1 MDEFKINND
10 HTAGPQLIGFD
21 YQFYYF
27 MYLILDL
34 NSGEKI
40 GFEVLDDIHI
50 ELANGS
56 VELLQTKHTVQKTSK
71 GEIVNLT
78 ERDSDLWKTISNW
91 ILFLNNSANK
101 DEYLNKTVFKLV
113 TNKSINNNTFFDNII
128 KFQIKQ
134 IKIKEFSDY
143 IKNLHSNT
151 DSLDIKSQIESLKK
165 LDNKIKSKFIDQ
177 IQIISEPENIINLV
191 KKRIHKLI
199 VKEERV
205 NDVYNSLLSNMQLDK
220 FLTIIDRKKFEISF
234 EDYSKRYGNC
244 FDYAYEKTVLPKR
257 ELNLIYPKD
266 LKSQTFIK
274 QLVDIGETF
283 ESDSDDILRYTT
295 AMLKTFNSL
304 NDWKEN
310 GDILSTQIIAFDAE
324 AIFIWNR
331 IFKDRYRDYKSKIE
345 SGEISND
352 ETLIKQIAIECISEV
367 RKEKLKL
374 KNDELNEEL
383 SNGQFYI
390 LSNEPKIGW
399 HIDWKKKYINE

>member
-1 MDEFKINND
+1 
-10 HTAGPQLIGFD
+10 
-21 YQFYYF
+21 

-34 NSGEKI
+34 NQGEKI

-56 VELLQTKHTVQKTSK
+56 IELLQTKHTIQKNPK

-78 ERDSDLWKTISNW
+78 ERDSDLWKTINNW
-91 ILFLNNSANK
+91 ILFFKDSTDK

-113 TNKSINNNTFFDNII
+113 TNKSINNNTFFENII
-128 KFQIKQ
+128 KLQRKE
-134 IKIKEFSDY
+134 IKINVFSDY
-143 IKNLHSNT
+143 IKHLHVNT
-151 DSLDIKSQIESLKK
+151 DSVDIKTQIESLKK
-165 LDNKIKSKFIDQ
+165 LDNKTKSKFINQ

-191 KKRIHKLI
+191 KKRIRKLI

-205 NDVYNSLLSNMQLDK
+205 DDVYNSLVSNMQLDK

-234 EDYSKRYGNC
+234 EDYSRRYGNC

-257 ELNLIYPKD
+257 ELNLIFPKD

-274 QLVDIGETF
+274 QLIDIGETF
-283 ESDSDDILRYTT
+283 ESDSDEILRYTT

-310 GDILSTQIIAFDAE
+310 GEILSTQIIAFDE
-324 AIFIWNR
+324 DAIFIWNR
-331 IFKDRYRDYKSKIE
+331 IFKDRYRDYKVKIN
-345 SGEISND
+345 SGEILHD
-352 ETLIKQIAIECISEV
+352 EILIKQIAIQCMSEV

-390 LSNEPKIGW
+390 LSNEPRIGW
-399 HIDWKKKYINE
+399 HIDWEKKYKK

>member
-1 MDEFKINND
+1 MEEFKINNE

-34 NSGEKI
+34 NPGEKI

-56 VELLQTKHTVQKTSK
+56 IELLQTKHTIQKTPK

-91 ILFLNNSANK
+91 ILFLNNSEDK

-113 TNKSINNNTFFDNII
+113 TNKSINNNTFFENII
-128 KFQIKQ
+128 KLQRKE
-134 IKIKEFSDY
+134 IKINAFSDY
-143 IKNLHSNT
+143 IKNLYANT
-151 DSLDIKSQIESLKK
+151 DSEYIKSQIGSLKK
-165 LDNKIKSKFIDQ
+165 LDNKTKSKFLNQ

-205 NDVYNSLLSNMQLDK
+205 EDVYSSLLSNMQLDK

-234 EDYSKRYGNC
+234 EDYSRRYGTC

-257 ELNLIYPKD
+257 ELNLILPKD

-274 QLVDIGETF
+274 QLIDIGETF
-283 ESDSDDILRYTT
+283 ESDTDDILRYTT

-304 NDWKEN
+304 NDWKDN
-310 GDILSTQIIAFDAE
+310 GDILSTQIIAFDE
-324 AIFIWNR
+324 DAIFIWNR
-331 IFKDRYRDYKSKIE
+331 IFKDRYRDYKSKINR
-345 SGEISND
+345 GEILHD
-352 ETLIKQIAIECISEV
+352 EILIKQIAIECMSEV

-390 LSNEPKIGW
+390 LSNEPRIGW
-399 HIDWKKKYINE
+399 HIDWEKKYKK

>member
-91 ILFLNNSANK
+91 ILFLNNSADK

-128 KFQIKQ
+128 KFQRKQ

-143 IKNLHSNT
+143 IKNLNSNT
-151 DSLDIKSQIESLKK
+151 DSVDIKRQIESLKK
-165 LDNKIKSKFIDQ
+165 LNEKTKSKFLNQ
-177 IQIISEPENIINLV
+177 IQIISEPENIINLI
-191 KKRIHKLI
+191 KKRIYKFI
-199 VKEERV
+199 RKEERV
-205 NDVYNSLLSNMQLDK
+205 DDVYNSLLSNMQLDK
-220 FLTIIDRKKFEISF
+220 YLTIIDRKKFEISC
-234 EDYSKRYGNC
+234 EDFSRRYGNC
-244 FDYAYEKTVLPKR
+244 FDFAYEKTVLPKR

-310 GDILSTQIIAFDAE
+310 GDILSTQIIAFDDE

-331 IFKDRYRDYKSKIE
+331 IFKERYRDYKSKIE
-345 SGEISND
+345 SGEISHD
-352 ETLIKQIAIECISEV
+352 EKLIKQIAIECISEV

-399 HIDWKKKYINE
+399 HIDWEKKYKK

>member
-1 MDEFKINND
+1 MDEFKINNE

-50 ELANGS
+50 ELANGNI
-56 VELLQTKHTVQKTSK
+56 ELLQTKHTVQKTPK

-91 ILFLNNSANK
+91 ILFLNNSADK

-113 TNKSINNNTFFDNII
+113 TNKSINNNTFFDNIF
-128 KFQIKQ
+128 KFQRKQ

-151 DSLDIKSQIESLKK
+151 DSLDIKRQIESLKK
-165 LDNKIKSKFIDQ
+165 LNEKKKSKFLNQ
-177 IQIISEPENIINLV
+177 IQIISEPENIINLI
-191 KKRIHKLI
+191 KKRIYKFI
-199 VKEERV
+199 RKEERV
-205 NDVYNSLLSNMQLDK
+205 EDVYNSLFSNMQLDK
-220 FLTIIDRKKFEISF
+220 YLTIIDRKKFEISC
-234 EDYSKRYGNC
+234 EDFSRRYGNC
-244 FDYAYEKTVLPKR
+244 FDFAYEKTVLPKR

-310 GDILSTQIIAFDAE
+310 GDILSTQIIALDDD

-331 IFKDRYRDYKSKIE
+331 IFKERYRDYKSKIE
-345 SGEISND
+345 SGEISHD

-399 HIDWKKKYINE
+399 HIDWEKKYKK

>member
-1 MDEFKINND
+1 MSEFKINYE

-34 NSGEKI
+34 NQGEKI

-56 VELLQTKHTVQKTSK
+56 IELLQTKHTIQKNPK

-78 ERDSDLWKTISNW
+78 ERDSDLWKTINNW
-91 ILFLNNSANK
+91 ILFFKDSADK

-113 TNKSINNNTFFDNII
+113 TNKSINNNNFFENII
-128 KFQIKQ
+128 KLQRKE
-134 IKIKEFSDY
+134 IKINVFSDY
-143 IKNLHSNT
+143 IKHLHVNT
-151 DSLDIKSQIESLKK
+151 DSVDIKTQIESLKK
-165 LDNKIKSKFIDQ
+165 LDNKTKSKFINQ

-191 KKRIHKLI
+191 KKRIRKLI

-205 NDVYNSLLSNMQLDK
+205 DDVYNSLVSNMQLDK

-234 EDYSKRYGNC
+234 EDYSRRYGNC

-257 ELNLIYPKD
+257 ELNLIFPKD

-274 QLVDIGETF
+274 QLIDIGETF
-283 ESDSDDILRYTT
+283 ESDSDEILRYTT

-310 GDILSTQIIAFDAE
+310 GEILSTQIIAFDE
-324 AIFIWNR
+324 DAIFIWNR
-331 IFKDRYRDYKSKIE
+331 IFKDRYRDYKVKIN
-345 SGEISND
+345 SGEILHD
-352 ETLIKQIAIECISEV
+352 EILIKQIAIQCMSEV

-390 LSNEPKIGW
+390 LSNEPRIGW
-399 HIDWKKKYINE
+399 HIDWEKKYKK

>member
-1 MDEFKINND
+1 MDDFKINNE

-27 MYLILDL
+27 MYLVLDL
-34 NSGEKI
+34 NPGEKI

-56 VELLQTKHTVQKTSK
+56 IELLQTKHTIQKNPK

-78 ERDSDLWKTISNW
+78 ERDSDLWKTINNW
-91 ILFLNNSANK
+91 ILFFKDSTDK

-113 TNKSINNNTFFDNII
+113 TNKSINNNTFFENII
-128 KFQIKQ
+128 KLQRKE
-134 IKIKEFSDY
+134 IKINVFSDY
-143 IKNLHSNT
+143 IKHLHVNT
-151 DSLDIKSQIESLKK
+151 DSVDIKTQIESLKK
-165 LDNKIKSKFIDQ
+165 LDNKTKSKFINQ

-191 KKRIHKLI
+191 KKRIRKLI

-205 NDVYNSLLSNMQLDK
+205 DDVYNSLVSNMQLDK

-234 EDYSKRYGNC
+234 EDYSRRYGNC

-257 ELNLIYPKD
+257 ELNLIFPKD

-274 QLVDIGETF
+274 QLIDIGETF
-283 ESDSDDILRYTT
+283 ESDSDEILRYTT

-310 GDILSTQIIAFDAE
+310 GEILSTQIIAFDE
-324 AIFIWNR
+324 DAIFIWNR
-331 IFKDRYRDYKSKIE
+331 IFKDRYRDYKVKIN
-345 SGEISND
+345 SGEILHD
-352 ETLIKQIAIECISEV
+352 EILIKQIAIQCMSEV

-390 LSNEPKIGW
+390 LSNEPRIGW
-399 HIDWKKKYINE
+399 HIDWEKKYKK

>member
-1 MDEFKINND
+1 MDDFKINNE

-27 MYLILDL
+27 MYLVLDL
-34 NSGEKI
+34 NPGEKI

-50 ELANGS
+50 ELPDGS
-56 VELLQTKHTVQKTSK
+56 IELLQTKHTIQKTSK

-91 ILFLNNSANK
+91 LLFINNSKDK

-113 TNKSINNNTFFDNII
+113 TNKSINNNTFFENII
-128 KFQIKQ
+128 KFQRNE
-134 IKIKEFSDY
+134 IKIKAFSDY

-151 DSLDIKSQIESLKK
+151 DSVDIKNQIGSLKK
-165 LDNKIKSKFIDQ
+165 LDNKIKSKFINQ
-177 IQIISEPENIINLV
+177 IQIISEPENIITLV

-234 EDYSKRYGNC
+234 EDYSIRYGNC

-257 ELNLIYPKD
+257 KLNLIYPED

-283 ESDSDDILRYTT
+283 ESDSDDIFKYTT

-310 GDILSTQIIAFDAE
+310 GDILSTQIIAFDEE
-324 AIFIWNR
+324 AIFVWDR
-331 IFKDRYRDYKSKIE
+331 IFKERYRDYKSKIE
-345 SGEISND
+345 SGEISHD
-352 ETLIKQIAIECISEV
+352 ESLIKQIAIECISEV

-399 HIDWKKKYINE
+399 HIDWKKKYKK

>member
-1 MDEFKINND
+1 MDEFKINNE

-91 ILFLNNSANK
+91 ILFLNNSADK

-128 KFQIKQ
+128 KFQRKQ

-151 DSLDIKSQIESLKK
+151 DSVDIKSQIESLKK

-177 IQIISEPENIINLV
+177 IQIISEPENIINLI
-191 KKRIHKLI
+191 KKRIYKFI
-199 VKEERV
+199 RKEERV
-205 NDVYNSLLSNMQLDK
+205 DDVYNSLLSNMQHDK
-220 FLTIIDRKKFEISF
+220 YLTIIERKKFEISC
-234 EDYSKRYGNC
+234 EDFSRRYGNC
-244 FDYAYEKTVLPKR
+244 FDFAYEKTVLPKR

-310 GDILSTQIIAFDAE
+310 GDILSTQIIAFDDE

-331 IFKDRYRDYKSKIE
+331 IFKERYRDYKSKIE
-345 SGEISND
+345 SGEISHD

-399 HIDWKKKYINE
+399 HIDWEKKYKK

>member
-1 MDEFKINND
+1 MSEFKINYE

-34 NSGEKI
+34 NQGEKI

-56 VELLQTKHTVQKTSK
+56 IELLQTKHTIQKNPK

-78 ERDSDLWKTISNW
+78 ERDSDLWKTINNW
-91 ILFLNNSANK
+91 ILFFKDSTDK

-113 TNKSINNNTFFDNII
+113 TNKSINNNTFFENII
-128 KFQIKQ
+128 KLQRKE
-134 IKIKEFSDY
+134 IKINVFSDY
-143 IKNLHSNT
+143 IKHLHVNT
-151 DSLDIKSQIESLKK
+151 DSVDIKTQIESLKK
-165 LDNKIKSKFIDQ
+165 LDNKTKSKFINQ

-191 KKRIHKLI
+191 KKRIRKLI

-205 NDVYNSLLSNMQLDK
+205 DDVYNSLVSNMQLDK

-234 EDYSKRYGNC
+234 EDYSRRYGNC

-257 ELNLIYPKD
+257 ELNLIFPKD

-274 QLVDIGETF
+274 QLIDIGETF
-283 ESDSDDILRYTT
+283 ESDSDEILRYTT

-310 GDILSTQIIAFDAE
+310 GEILSTQIIAFDE
-324 AIFIWNR
+324 DAIFIWNR
-331 IFKDRYRDYKSKIE
+331 IFKDRYRDYKVKIN
-345 SGEISND
+345 SGEILHD
-352 ETLIKQIAIECISEV
+352 EILIKQIAIQCMSEV

-390 LSNEPKIGW
+390 LSNEPRIGW
-399 HIDWKKKYINE
+399 HIDWEKKYKK

>member
-1 MDEFKINND
+1 MDDFKINNE

-27 MYLILDL
+27 MYLVLDL
-34 NSGEKI
+34 NPGEKI

-50 ELANGS
+50 ELPDGS
-56 VELLQTKHTVQKTSK
+56 IELLQTKHTIQKTSK

-91 ILFLNNSANK
+91 LLFINNSKDK

-113 TNKSINNNTFFDNII
+113 TNKSINNNTFFENII
-128 KFQIKQ
+128 KFQRNE
-134 IKIKEFSDY
+134 IKIKAFSDY

-151 DSLDIKSQIESLKK
+151 DSVDIKNQIGSLKK
-165 LDNKIKSKFIDQ
+165 LDNKIKSKFINQ

-234 EDYSKRYGNC
+234 EDYSIRYGNC

-257 ELNLIYPKD
+257 KLNLIYPED

-283 ESDSDDILRYTT
+283 ESDSDDIFKYTT

-310 GDILSTQIIAFDAE
+310 GDILSTQIIAFDEE
-324 AIFIWNR
+324 AIFVWDR
-331 IFKDRYRDYKSKIE
+331 IFKERYRDYKSKIE
-345 SGEISND
+345 SGEISHD
-352 ETLIKQIAIECISEV
+352 ESLIKQIAIECISEV

-399 HIDWKKKYINE
+399 HIDWKKKYKK

>member
-1 MDEFKINND
+1 MDEFKINNE

-50 ELANGS
+50 ELANGNI
-56 VELLQTKHTVQKTSK
+56 ELLQTKHTVQKTPK

-91 ILFLNNSANK
+91 ILFLNNSADK

-113 TNKSINNNTFFDNII
+113 TNKSINNTFFNNII
-128 KFQIKQ
+128 KFQRKQ

-151 DSLDIKSQIESLKK
+151 DSLDIKRQIESLKK
-165 LDNKIKSKFIDQ
+165 LNEKKKSKFLNQ
-177 IQIISEPENIINLV
+177 IQIISEPENIINLI
-191 KKRIHKLI
+191 KKRIYKFI
-199 VKEERV
+199 RKEERV
-205 NDVYNSLLSNMQLDK
+205 EDVYNSLFSNMQLDK
-220 FLTIIDRKKFEISF
+220 YLTIIDRKKFEISC
-234 EDYSKRYGNC
+234 EDFSRRYGNC
-244 FDYAYEKTVLPKR
+244 FDFAYEKTVLPKR

-310 GDILSTQIIAFDAE
+310 GDIVSTQRIALDDD

-331 IFKDRYRDYKSKIE
+331 IFKERYRDYKSKIE
-345 SGEISND
+345 SGEISHD
-352 ETLIKQIAIECISEV
+352 ESLIKQIAIECISEV

-399 HIDWKKKYINE
+399 HIDWKKKYKK

>member
-1 MDEFKINND
+1 MDEYKINND

-50 ELANGS
+50 ELANGN
-56 VELLQTKHTVQKTSK
+56 VELLQTKHTVQKTPK

-91 ILFLNNSANK
+91 ILFLNNSADK

-113 TNKSINNNTFFDNII
+113 TNKSINNNTFFNNII
-128 KFQIKQ
+128 KFQRKQ

-151 DSLDIKSQIESLKK
+151 DSVDIKRQIESLKK
-165 LDNKIKSKFIDQ
+165 LNEKTKSKFLNQ
-177 IQIISEPENIINLV
+177 IQIISEPENIINLI
-191 KKRIHKLI
+191 KKRIYKFI
-199 VKEERV
+199 RKEERV
-205 NDVYNSLLSNMQLDK
+205 EDVYNSLFSNMQLDK
-220 FLTIIDRKKFEISF
+220 YLTIIDRKKFEISC
-234 EDYSKRYGNC
+234 EDFSRRYGNC
-244 FDYAYEKTVLPKR
+244 FDFAYEKTVLPKR

-310 GDILSTQIIAFDAE
+310 GDILSTQIIAFDDE

-331 IFKDRYRDYKSKIE
+331 IFKERYRDYKSKIE
-345 SGEISND
+345 SGEISHD

-399 HIDWKKKYINE
+399 HIDWEKKYKK

>member
-1 MDEFKINND
+1 MSEFKINYE

-34 NSGEKI
+34 NQGEKI

-56 VELLQTKHTVQKTSK
+56 IELLQTKHTIQKNPK
-71 GEIVNLT
+71 GKIVNLT
-78 ERDSDLWKTISNW
+78 ERDSDLWKTINNW
-91 ILFLNNSANK
+91 ILFFKDSADK

-113 TNKSINNNTFFDNII
+113 TNKSINNNTFFENII
-128 KFQIKQ
+128 KLQRKE
-134 IKIKEFSDY
+134 IKINVFSDY
-143 IKNLHSNT
+143 IKHLHVNT
-151 DSLDIKSQIESLKK
+151 DSVDIKTQIESLKK
-165 LDNKIKSKFIDQ
+165 LDNKIKSKFINQ
-177 IQIISEPENIINLV
+177 IQIISERENIINLV
-191 KKRIHKLI
+191 KKRIRKLI

-205 NDVYNSLLSNMQLDK
+205 DDVYNSLVSNMQLDK

-234 EDYSKRYGNC
+234 EDYSRRYGNC

-257 ELNLIYPKD
+257 ELNLIFPKD

-274 QLVDIGETF
+274 QLIDIGETF
-283 ESDSDDILRYTT
+283 ESDSDEILRYTT

-310 GDILSTQIIAFDAE
+310 GEILSTQIIAFDE
-324 AIFIWNR
+324 DAIFIWNR
-331 IFKDRYRDYKSKIE
+331 IFKDRYRDYKVKIN
-345 SGEISND
+345 SGEILHD
-352 ETLIKQIAIECISEV
+352 EILIKQIAIQCMSEV

-390 LSNEPKIGW
+390 LSNEPRIGW
-399 HIDWKKKYINE
+399 HIDWEKKYKK

>member
-1 MDEFKINND
+1 MDDFKINNE

-27 MYLILDL
+27 MYLVLDL
-34 NSGEKI
+34 NPGEKI

-50 ELANGS
+50 ELPNGS
-56 VELLQTKHTVQKTSK
+56 IELLQTKHTIQKTSK

-91 ILFLNNSANK
+91 LLFINNSKDK

-113 TNKSINNNTFFDNII
+113 TNKSINNNTFFENII
-128 KFQIKQ
+128 KYQRNE
-134 IKIKEFSDY
+134 IKIKAFSDY

-151 DSLDIKSQIESLKK
+151 DSVDIKKQIGSLKK
-165 LDNKIKSKFIDQ
+165 LDNKIKSKFINQ
-177 IQIISEPENIINLV
+177 IQIISEPENIITLV

-234 EDYSKRYGNC
+234 EDYSIRYGNC

-257 ELNLIYPKD
+257 KLNLIYPED

-283 ESDSDDILRYTT
+283 ESDSDDIFKYTT

-310 GDILSTQIIAFDAE
+310 GDILSTQIIAFDEE
-324 AIFIWNR
+324 AIFVWDR
-331 IFKDRYRDYKSKIE
+331 IFKERYRDYKSKIE
-345 SGEISND
+345 SGEISHD

-399 HIDWKKKYINE
+399 HIDWKKKYKK

>member
-1 MDEFKINND
+1 MDEFKINNE

-56 VELLQTKHTVQKTSK
+56 VELLQTKHTVQKTAK

-91 ILFLNNSANK
+91 ILFLNNSENK
-101 DEYLNKTVFKLV
+101 NEYLNKTIFKLV
-113 TNKSINNNTFFDNII
+113 TNKSINNNTFFENII
-128 KFQIKQ
+128 KFQRNEIKV
-134 IKIKEFSDY
+134 KAFSDY
-143 IKNLHSNT
+143 IKNLHSDT
-151 DSLDIKSQIESLKK
+151 DSVDIKNQIGSLKK
-165 LDNKIKSKFIDQ
+165 LDDKTKSKFLNQ

-205 NDVYNSLLSNMQLDK
+205 DDVYNSLLSNMQLDK

-234 EDYSKRYGNC
+234 EDYSRRYGTC

-257 ELNLIYPKD
+257 ELNLIFPAD
-266 LKSQTFIK
+266 LNSQTFIK
-274 QLVDIGETF
+274 QLIDIGETF
-283 ESDSDDILRYTT
+283 ESDSDEIFRYTT

-310 GDILSTQIIAFDAE
+310 GDILSTQIIAFDE
-324 AIFIWNR
+324 DAIFIWNR
-331 IFKDRYRDYKSKIE
+331 VFKDRYRDYKSKIN
-345 SGEISND
+345 SGEILHD
-352 ETLIKQIAIECISEV
+352 EILIKQIAIECMSEV

-390 LSNEPKIGW
+390 LSNEPRIGW
-399 HIDWKKKYINE
+399 HIDWEKKYKK

>member
-1 MDEFKINND
+1 MDDFKINNE

-27 MYLILDL
+27 MYLVLDL
-34 NSGEKI
+34 NPGEKI

-50 ELANGS
+50 ELPDGS
-56 VELLQTKHTVQKTSK
+56 IELLQTKHTIQKTSK

-91 ILFLNNSANK
+91 LLFINNSKDK

-113 TNKSINNNTFFDNII
+113 TNKSINNNTFFENII
-128 KFQIKQ
+128 KYQRNE
-134 IKIKEFSDY
+134 IKIKAFSDY

-151 DSLDIKSQIESLKK
+151 DSVDIKNQIGSLKK
-165 LDNKIKSKFIDQ
+165 LDNKIKSKFINQ
-177 IQIISEPENIINLV
+177 IQIISEPENIITLV

-234 EDYSKRYGNC
+234 EDYSIRYGNC

-257 ELNLIYPKD
+257 KLNLIYPED

-283 ESDSDDILRYTT
+283 ESDSDDIFKYTT

-310 GDILSTQIIAFDAE
+310 GDILSTQIIAFDEE
-324 AIFIWNR
+324 AIFVWDR
-331 IFKDRYRDYKSKIE
+331 IFKERYRDYKSKIE
-345 SGEISND
+345 SGEISHD
-352 ETLIKQIAIECISEV
+352 ESLIKQIAIECISEV

-399 HIDWKKKYINE
+399 HIDWKKKYKK

>member
-1 MDEFKINND
+1 MDDFKINNE

-27 MYLILDL
+27 MYLVLDL
-34 NSGEKI
+34 NPGEKI

-50 ELANGS
+50 ELPDGS
-56 VELLQTKHTVQKTSK
+56 IELLQTKHTIQKTSK

-91 ILFLNNSANK
+91 LLFINNSKDK

-113 TNKSINNNTFFDNII
+113 TNKSINNNTFFENII
-128 KFQIKQ
+128 KYQRNE
-134 IKIKEFSDY
+134 IKIKAFSDY

-151 DSLDIKSQIESLKK
+151 DSVDIKNQIGSLKK
-165 LDNKIKSKFIDQ
+165 LDNKIKSKFINQ
-177 IQIISEPENIINLV
+177 IQIISEPENIITLV

-205 NDVYNSLLSNMQLDK
+205 NDVYNSLLSNMQHDK

-234 EDYSKRYGNC
+234 EDYSIRYGNC

-257 ELNLIYPKD
+257 KLNLIYPED

-283 ESDSDDILRYTT
+283 ESDSDDIFKYTT

-310 GDILSTQIIAFDAE
+310 GDILSTQIIAFDEE
-324 AIFIWNR
+324 AIFVWDR
-331 IFKDRYRDYKSKIE
+331 IFKERYRDYKSKIE
-345 SGEISND
+345 SGEISHD
-352 ETLIKQIAIECISEV
+352 ESLIKQIAIECISEV

-399 HIDWKKKYINE
+399 HIDWEKKYKK

>member
-1 MDEFKINND
+1 MDDFKINNE

-27 MYLILDL
+27 MYLVLDL
-34 NSGEKI
+34 NPGEKI

-50 ELANGS
+50 ELPDGS
-56 VELLQTKHTVQKTSK
+56 IELLQTKHTIQKTSK

-91 ILFLNNSANK
+91 LLFINNSKDK

-113 TNKSINNNTFFDNII
+113 TNKSINNNTFFENII
-128 KFQIKQ
+128 KYQRNE
-134 IKIKEFSDY
+134 IKIKAFSDY

-151 DSLDIKSQIESLKK
+151 DSVDIKNQIGSLKK
-165 LDNKIKSKFIDQ
+165 LDNKIKSKFINQ
-177 IQIISEPENIINLV
+177 IQIISEPENIITLV

-205 NDVYNSLLSNMQLDK
+205 NDVYNSLLSNMQHDK

-234 EDYSKRYGNC
+234 EDYSIRYGNC

-257 ELNLIYPKD
+257 KLNLIYPED

-283 ESDSDDILRYTT
+283 ESDSDDIFKYTT

-310 GDILSTQIIAFDAE
+310 GDILSTQIIAFDEE
-324 AIFIWNR
+324 AIFVWDR
-331 IFKDRYRDYKSKIE
+331 IFKERYRDYKSKIE
-345 SGEISND
+345 SGEISHD
-352 ETLIKQIAIECISEV
+352 ESLIKQIAIECISEV

-399 HIDWKKKYINE
+399 HIDWKKKYKK

>member
-1 MDEFKINND
+1 MDEFKINNE

-50 ELANGS
+50 ELANGNI
-56 VELLQTKHTVQKTSK
+56 ELLQTKHTVQKTPK

-91 ILFLNNSANK
+91 ILFLNNSADK

-113 TNKSINNNTFFDNII
+113 TNKSINNNTFFNNII
-128 KFQIKQ
+128 KFQRKQ

-151 DSLDIKSQIESLKK
+151 DSLDIKRQIESLKK
-165 LDNKIKSKFIDQ
+165 LNEKKKSKFLNQ
-177 IQIISEPENIINLV
+177 IQIISEPENIINLI
-191 KKRIHKLI
+191 KKRIYKFI
-199 VKEERV
+199 RKEERV
-205 NDVYNSLLSNMQLDK
+205 EDVYNSLFSNMQLDK
-220 FLTIIDRKKFEISF
+220 YLTIIDRKKFEISC
-234 EDYSKRYGNC
+234 EDFSRRYGNC
-244 FDYAYEKTVLPKR
+244 FDFAYEKTVLPKR

-310 GDILSTQIIAFDAE
+310 GDILSTQIIALDDD

-331 IFKDRYRDYKSKIE
+331 IFKERYRDYKSKIE
-345 SGEISND
+345 SGEISHD

-399 HIDWKKKYINE
+399 HIDWEKKYKK

>member
-1 MDEFKINND
+1 MDEFKINNE

-56 VELLQTKHTVQKTSK
+56 IELLQTKHTIQKTAK
-71 GEIVNLT
+71 EEIVNLA

-91 ILFLNNSANK
+91 ILFIKDSTDK

-113 TNKSINNNTFFDNII
+113 TNKSISNTFFENII
-128 KFQIKQ
+128 KHQKKE
-134 IKIKEFSDY
+134 IKINEFSEY
-143 IKNLHSNT
+143 IKNLHDNT
-151 DSLDIKSQIESLKK
+151 DSSGIKSQIASLKK
-165 LDNKIKSKFIDQ
+165 LDNKTKSKFINQ
-177 IQIISEPENIINLV
+177 IQIISEPKNIVTLI

-205 NDVYNSLLSNMQLDK
+205 DDVYNSLLSNMQLDK
-220 FLTIIDRKKFEISF
+220 FLTIIDRKKFKISF
-234 EDYSKRYGNC
+234 EDYSTRYGTC

-257 ELNLIYPKD
+257 ELNLIFPKD

-274 QLVDIGETF
+274 QLIDIGETF
-283 ESDSDDILRYTT
+283 ENDSDDILRYTT

-310 GDILSTQIIAFDAE
+310 GEILSTQIIAFDEE

-331 IFKDRYRDYKSKIE
+331 IFKDRYRDYKSKINN
-345 SGEISND
+345 GEILHD
-352 ETLIKQIAIECISEV
+352 EILIKQIAIECISEV

-399 HIDWKKKYINE
+399 HFDWEKKYKR

>member
-1 MDEFKINND
+1 MSNFNVNNE

-34 NSGEKI
+34 NPGEKI

-56 VELLQTKHTVQKTSK
+56 IELLQTKHTIQKTTK

-91 ILFLNNSANK
+91 ILFLKDSTDK

-113 TNKSINNNTFFDNII
+113 TNKSITSNTFLENII
-128 KFQIKQ
+128 KFQRNE
-134 IKIKEFSDY
+134 IKIKAFSDY

-151 DSLDIKSQIESLKK
+151 DSVDIKNQIESLKK
-165 LDNKIKSKFIDQ
+165 LDDKTKSKFLNQ
-177 IQIISEPENIINLV
+177 MQIISEPENIINLV
-191 KKRIHKLI
+191 KKRIYKLI
-199 VKEERV
+199 RKEERV
-205 NDVYNSLLSNMQLDK
+205 DDVYNSLLSNMQSDK
-220 FLTIIDRKKFEISF
+220 YLAIIDRKKFEISC
-234 EDYSKRYGNC
+234 EDFSRRYGNS
-244 FDYAYEKTVLPKR
+244 FDFAYEKAVLPKR

-310 GDILSTQIIAFDAE
+310 GDILSTQIIAFDDE

-331 IFKDRYRDYKSKIE
+331 IFKERYRDYKSKIE
-345 SGEISND
+345 SGEISHD

-399 HIDWKKKYINE
+399 HIDWEKKYKNE

>member
-1 MDEFKINND
+1 MSKQFFSYVNISNMDEFKINNE

-50 ELANGS
+50 KLANGNI
-56 VELLQTKHTVQKTSK
+56 ELLQTKHTIQKTSK

-91 ILFLNNSANK
+91 ILFLNNSEDK
-101 DEYLNKTVFKLV
+101 DEYLNKTIFKLV
-113 TNKSINNNTFFDNII
+113 TNKSINNNTFFENII
-128 KFQIKQ
+128 KFQRNE
-134 IKIKEFSDY
+134 IKIKAFSDY

-151 DSLDIKSQIESLKK
+151 DSVDIKNQIGSLKK
-165 LDNKIKSKFIDQ
+165 IDDKTKSKFLNQ

-205 NDVYNSLLSNMQLDK
+205 DDVYNSLLSNMQLDK

-234 EDYSKRYGNC
+234 EDYSRRYGTC

-257 ELNLIYPKD
+257 ELNLIFPKD

-274 QLVDIGETF
+274 QF
-283 ESDSDDILRYTT
+283 
-295 AMLKTFNSL
+295 
-304 NDWKEN
+304 
-310 GDILSTQIIAFDAE
+310 
-324 AIFIWNR
+324 
-331 IFKDRYRDYKSKIE
+331 
-345 SGEISND
+345 
-352 ETLIKQIAIECISEV
+352 
-367 RKEKLKL
+367 
-374 KNDELNEEL
+374 
-383 SNGQFYI
+383 
-390 LSNEPKIGW
+390 
-399 HIDWKKKYINE
+399 

>member
-1 MDEFKINND
+1 MSEFKINYE

-34 NSGEKI
+34 NQGEKI

-50 ELANGS
+50 VLANGS
-56 VELLQTKHTVQKTSK
+56 IELLQTKHTIQKNPK

-78 ERDSDLWKTISNW
+78 ERDSALWKTISNW
-91 ILFLNNSANK
+91 ILFFKDSADK

-113 TNKSINNNTFFDNII
+113 TNKSINNNTFFENIS
-128 KFQIKQ
+128 KLQRKE
-134 IKIKEFSDY
+134 IKINVFSDY
-143 IKNLHSNT
+143 IKHLHANT
-151 DSLDIKSQIESLKK
+151 DSLDIKTQIESLKK
-165 LDNKIKSKFIDQ
+165 LDNKTKSKFINQ
-177 IQIISEPENIINLV
+177 IQIISEPESIINLV
-191 KKRIHKLI
+191 KKRIRKLI

-205 NDVYNSLLSNMQLDK
+205 DDVYNSLLSNMQLDK

-234 EDYSKRYGNC
+234 EDYSRRYGTC

-257 ELNLIYPKD
+257 ELNLIFPKD

-274 QLVDIGETF
+274 QLIDIGETF
-283 ESDSDDILRYTT
+283 ESDSDEILRYTT

-310 GDILSTQIIAFDAE
+310 GEILSTQIIAFDE
-324 AIFIWNR
+324 DAIFIWNR
-331 IFKDRYRDYKSKIE
+331 IFKDRYRDYKMKIN
-345 SGEISND
+345 SGEILHD
-352 ETLIKQIAIECISEV
+352 EILIKQIAIECMSEV

-390 LSNEPKIGW
+390 LSNEPRIGW
-399 HIDWKKKYINE
+399 HIDWEKKYKK

>member
-1 MDEFKINND
+1 MDEFKINNE

-50 ELANGS
+50 ELANGNI
-56 VELLQTKHTVQKTSK
+56 ELLQTKHTVQKTPK

-91 ILFLNNSANK
+91 ILFLNNSADK

-113 TNKSINNNTFFDNII
+113 TNKSINNNTFFNNII
-128 KFQIKQ
+128 KFQRKQ

-151 DSLDIKSQIESLKK
+151 DSLDIKRQIESLKK
-165 LDNKIKSKFIDQ
+165 LNEKKKSKFLNQ
-177 IQIISEPENIINLV
+177 IQIISEPENIINLI
-191 KKRIHKLI
+191 KKRIYKFI
-199 VKEERV
+199 RKEERV
-205 NDVYNSLLSNMQLDK
+205 EDVYNSLFSNMQLDK
-220 FLTIIDRKKFEISF
+220 YLTIIDRKKFEISC
-234 EDYSKRYGNC
+234 EDFSRRYGNC
-244 FDYAYEKTVLPKR
+244 FDFAYEKTVLPKR

-310 GDILSTQIIAFDAE
+310 GDILSTQIIALDDDG
-324 AIFIWNR
+324 IFIWNR
-331 IFKDRYRDYKSKIE
+331 IFKERYRDYKSKIE
-345 SGEISND
+345 SGEISHD

-399 HIDWKKKYINE
+399 HIDWEKKYKK

>member
-1 MDEFKINND
+1 MDDFKINNE

-27 MYLILDL
+27 MYLVLDL
-34 NSGEKI
+34 NPGEKI

-50 ELANGS
+50 ELPDGS
-56 VELLQTKHTVQKTSK
+56 IELLQTKHTIQKTSK

-91 ILFLNNSANK
+91 LLFINNSKDK

-113 TNKSINNNTFFDNII
+113 TNKSINNNTFFENII
-128 KFQIKQ
+128 KFQRNE
-134 IKIKEFSDY
+134 IKIKAFSDY

-151 DSLDIKSQIESLKK
+151 DSVDIKNQIGSLKK
-165 LDNKIKSKFIDQ
+165 LDNKIKSKFINQ
-177 IQIISEPENIINLV
+177 IQIISEPENIITLV

-234 EDYSKRYGNC
+234 EDYSIRYGNC

-257 ELNLIYPKD
+257 KLNLIYPED

-283 ESDSDDILRYTT
+283 ESDSDDIFKYTT

-310 GDILSTQIIAFDAE
+310 GDILSTQIIAFDEE
-324 AIFIWNR
+324 AIFVWDR
-331 IFKDRYRDYKSKIE
+331 IFKERYRDYKSKIK
-345 SGEISND
+345 SGEISHD
-352 ETLIKQIAIECISEV
+352 ESLIKQIAIECISEV

-399 HIDWKKKYINE
+399 HIDWKKKYKK

>member
-1 MDEFKINND
+1 MDEFKINNE

-50 ELANGS
+50 ELANGNI
-56 VELLQTKHTVQKTSK
+56 ELLQTKHTVQKTPK

-91 ILFLNNSANK
+91 ILFLNNSADK

-113 TNKSINNNTFFDNII
+113 TNKSINNTFFNNII
-128 KFQIKQ
+128 KFQRKQ

-151 DSLDIKSQIESLKK
+151 DSLDIKRQIESLKK
-165 LDNKIKSKFIDQ
+165 LNEKKKSKFLNQ
-177 IQIISEPENIINLV
+177 IQIISEPENIINLI
-191 KKRIHKLI
+191 KKRIYKFI
-199 VKEERV
+199 RKEERV
-205 NDVYNSLLSNMQLDK
+205 EDVYNSLFSNMQLDK
-220 FLTIIDRKKFEISF
+220 YLTIIDRKKFEISC
-234 EDYSKRYGNC
+234 EDFSRRYGNC
-244 FDYAYEKTVLPKR
+244 FDFAYEKTVLPKR

-310 GDILSTQIIAFDAE
+310 GDILSTQIIALDDDG
-324 AIFIWNR
+324 IFIWNR
-331 IFKDRYRDYKSKIE
+331 IFKERYRDYKSKIE
-345 SGEISND
+345 SGEISHD

-399 HIDWKKKYINE
+399 HIDWEKKYKK